1 VSGPVVQNFRGAR
14 ALIVHPADRNREVLD
29 ITLRRLGLLVA
40 LVDPGSSAPSPG
52 IADCDVVF
60 FDADEGMGGVFGDA
74 APPEAAYVALVGLE
88 APGRLARVVR
98 QRCCGFLMKP
108 IRTAGVFTALFVAF
122 NEFAQRRCEARERGE
137 LVKRL
142 AGRRHVT
149 KALLRLMAEHSID
162 DDEAYRRLRR
172 ESMQRR
178 IPIDALARERV
189 GEAEADKDSLS
200 A

>member
-1 VSGPVVQNFRGAR
+1 MSGPVLQNFRGAR

-29 ITLRRLGLLVA
+29 VTLRRLGLLVA
-40 LVDPGSSAPSPG
+40 LVEPGSSAPCPG
-52 IADCDVVF
+52 IADCDIVF
-60 FDADEGMGGVFGDA
+60 FDADEGLGGVFGDA

-108 IRTAGVFTALFVAF
+108 IRAAGVFTALFVAF
-122 NEFAQRRCEARERGE
+122 NEFAQRRREARERGE
-137 LVKRL
+137 FVTRL

-149 KALLRLMAEHSID
+149 KALLRLMAEHGID

-178 IPIDALARERV
+178 MPIDALARERV
-189 GEAEADKDSLS
+189 GEAEAGKDSLS

>member
-29 ITLRRLGLLVA
+29 VTLRRLGLLVA
-40 LVDPGSSAPSPG
+40 LVEPGSRAPSPS
-52 IADCDVVF
+52 IVDCDIVF
-60 FDADEGMGGVFGDA
+60 FDADEGLGGVFGDA
-74 APPEAAYVALVGLE
+74 PLPEAAYVALIGLE

-108 IRTAGVFTALFVAF
+108 IRSAGVFTALFVAF
-122 NEFAQRRCEARERGE
+122 NEFAQRRREVRERGE

-149 KALLRLMAEHSID
+149 KALLLLMAEHSID

-189 GEAEADKDSLS
+189 GEAEAGKASLS